1 MPYNFS
7 ITLRPWGT
15 DPNKGQVSIDPV
27 ARYGYWERK
36 DGSEGGGLWFD
47 TVPGLYRPGDKP
59 ALELVDYDGAFAL
72 PRAVYAALRDAG
84 YADESFDPDSE
95 V

>member
-1 MPYNFS
+1 MSYSFTV
-7 ITLRPWGT
+7 TLRPWGT

-36 DGSEGGGLWFD
+36 DGSEGGGLWFEPCA
-47 TVPGLYRPGDKP
+47 TGGPGR
-59 ALELVDYDGAFAL
+59 LELIDYDGAFSL

-84 YADESFDPDSE
+84 YVMDESFNPDS
-95 V
+95 VA